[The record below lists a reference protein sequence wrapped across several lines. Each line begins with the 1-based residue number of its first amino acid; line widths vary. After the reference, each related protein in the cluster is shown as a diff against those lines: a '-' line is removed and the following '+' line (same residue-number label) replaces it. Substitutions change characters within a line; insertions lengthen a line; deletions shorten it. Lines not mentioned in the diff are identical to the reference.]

1 MYWNLLQGA
10 MDPKNS
16 VSKKLERKTGYPEV
30 IPGEY
35 ITNQNIAIALVLV
48 TTVCCDI
55 LVNG

>member
-1 MYWNLLQGA
+1 

-35 ITNQNIAIALVLV
+35 ITNQNIAIALVLLS
-48 TTVCCDI
+48 TVCFDI
-55 LVNG
+55 LING

>member
-1 MYWNLLQGA
+1 

-16 VSKKLERKTGYPEV
+16 VLKRLERKIGYLEV

-48 TTVCCDI
+48 ITVFFDI